1 MSVAIDPK
9 NLHINLLFAS
19 GSVPIPRSHPAYS
32 GGPSP
37 SPTRRLD
44 ARLLPVTLATIAGL
58 LLIAA
63 FSGGAAHYMLR
74 IAESQSEVPSAIA
87 AGIPDP
93 PVAAPAPQRPAPAS
107 VPAMAEPEPP
117 LAAEIVAALPSDA
130 VQVPLLRRPAKRSV
144 KTPRLLSLARR
155 QKPATVP
162 DGENLA
168 LAPIDEIPPV
178 PMLPREPILP
188 TPKADR

>member
-32 GGPSP
+32 GSPSP

-44 ARLLPVTLATIAGL
+44 ARLLSVTLATIAGL

-74 IAESQSEVPSAIA
+74 IAESQNEVPSAVA

-93 PVAAPAPQRPAPAS
+93 PVAAPALQEPAPAS

-117 LAAEIVAALPSDA
+117 LAAEVVAALPSDT
-130 VQVPLLRRPAKRSV
+130 VQVPLLKRPAKRV
-144 KTPRLLSLARR
+144 KTARLLSLARR
-155 QKPATVP
+155 QKPATVL
-162 DGENLA
+162 DGKNLA
-168 LAPIDEIPPV
+168 LAPIDEIPPA

>member
-93 PVAAPAPQRPAPAS
+93 SVAAPALQQPAPAS
-107 VPAMAEPEPP
+107 VPVTAKPEPP

-130 VQVPLLRRPAKRSV
+130 VQVPVLKRPAKRV
-144 KTPRLLSLARR
+144 KTARLLSLARR
-155 QKPATVP
+155 QKPATVL

>member
-32 GGPSP
+32 GSPSP
-37 SPTRRLD
+37 SPGPTRRLD
-44 ARLLPVTLATIAGL
+44 ARLLSVTLATIAGL

-74 IAESQSEVPSAIA
+74 IAESQNEVPSAIA

-93 PVAAPAPQRPAPAS
+93 PVAAPALQEPAPAS
-107 VPAMAEPEPP
+107 VPAMAEPEP
-117 LAAEIVAALPSDA
+117 LATEVVAALPSDT
-130 VQVPLLRRPAKRSV
+130 VQVPLLKRPAKRV
-144 KTPRLLSLARR
+144 KTARLLSLARR
-155 QKPATVP
+155 QKPATVL

-168 LAPIDEIPPV
+168 LAPIDEIPPA